1 MFSRVLPSIRFL
13 DIGFLP
19 RRFDAVSSAN
29 KSLDP
34 QALKTEVKNLYK
46 TLIYIS
52 RDWHHDLRPQI
63 KNAFVKNKDVTDPV
77 EIRKLIERGEYVG
90 REITATYRL
99 KKYRALKRR
108 YYSDNDNQ
116 HLQDIFKSF
125 SS

>member
-19 RRFDAVSSAN
+19 KRFNDVSSAN

-77 EIRKLIERGEYVG
+77 EIRKLIERGEYVS